1 MDPAEEGVL
10 PGFERVTKGNPVV
23 AVRKRR
29 TANLT
34 PEQGAALRALV
45 AAPKFELIPL
55 SNASQKEAELPTAA
69 TVSVT
74 ASPSHG
80 IEATLDLCETLAGRG
95 HSVVPHLS
103 AHMIRDRAH
112 LRDVLDRCAEAW
124 FTRVFVVGGD
134 AKDKGE
140 FHDGLALLRA
150 IDEDGHP
157 FTEIGVP
164 SYPEGHGDISNERLL
179 EVLLEKQRYAHYM
192 TTQMCFNPGAIVG
205 WIADMRAAG
214 VTLPVHLG
222 TPGVAELTKLMTI
235 SARIGIAD
243 SARYLK
249 KNRKMVGSLLTPGK
263 FGPDALL
270 VGMADALTDTAAK
283 VESLHLFTF
292 NQVAA
297 TVEWQDRML
306 AELA

>member
-1 MDPAEEGVL
+1 M
-10 PGFERVTKGNPVV
+10 V

-29 TANLT
+29 KTANLT
-34 PEQGAALRALV
+34 EDQAAALHALV
-45 AAPKFELIPL
+45 AVPKFELIPL
-55 SNASQKEAELPTAA
+55 SNMAASLAALPPASI
-69 TVSVT
+69 VSVT

-80 IEATLDLCETLAGRG
+80 IEATLELSETLVAHG
-95 HSVVPHLS
+95 HTPIPHLS
-103 AHMIRDRAH
+103 AHMISDQGH
-112 LRDVLDRCAEAW
+112 LRDVLDRC
-124 FTRVFVVGGD
+124 TDGGLMRTFVVGGD

-150 IDEDGHP
+150 IDEAGHP

-164 SYPEGHGDISNERLL
+164 SYPEGHVDIPSERLL
-179 EVLLEKQRYAHYM
+179 EVLLEKQRYASYM

-205 WIADMRAAG
+205 WIGVMRSSG

-270 VGMADALTDTAAK
+270 IGMAEVFTDPGAA
-283 VESLHLFTF
+283 VEALHLFTF

-297 TVEWQDRML
+297 TVEWQERML
-306 AELA
+306 ADLGEISG